1 MSGSAPMCF
10 DFIRGRALAMA
21 GAAALR
27 VAPLLL
33 APLLLAP
40 GLAAA
45 GQPAAEAAITRAG
58 ARIEMATRQSG
69 VAGNDGDQSYNM
81 ARSRLEAARAALK
94 AGHEDEAQSL
104 AEEASLLAELTTEK
118 AKLAALQT
126 SRDQVAASV
135 AASTTV
141 QP

>member
-10 DFIRGRALAMA
+10 DFIRGPALALT
-21 GAAALR
+21 GAAVL
-27 VAPLLL
+27 V
-33 APLLLAP
+33 LAP

-45 GQPAAEAAITRAG
+45 SQPAAEAAVSRAG
-58 ARIEMATRQSG
+58 ARVEMATRQSG

-81 ARSRLEAARAALK
+81 ALTRLEAARAALK
-94 AGHEDEAQSL
+94 AGHDDQAQSL

>member
-1 MSGSAPMCF
+1 MSGSAPACF

-21 GAAALR
+21 GAAALMMTP
-27 VAPLLL
+27 VVLT
-33 APLLLAP
+33 P

-45 GQPAAEAAITRAG
+45 SQPAAEAAISRAG
-58 ARIEMATRQSG
+58 ARIEMAARQSG

-81 ARSRLEAARAALK
+81 ARSRLDAARAALK
-94 AGHEDEAQSL
+94 AGHDDEAQSL
-104 AEEASLLAELTTEK
+104 ADEASLLAELTTEK